1 MRLAAPAWARLALKD
16 LRVEVR
22 GRETALPMLL
32 VGATA
37 VTVGLLAFHDHAGGS
52 ADVAS
57 GLVWLALAFAA
68 SVGLGR
74 AFGAERDGGTL
85 ETLLAL
91 PLERGTLYAAKAASG
106 FALLLLVALVVV
118 PAYFLVD
125 GTGLPRQWGALAL
138 LVALGTLGLAATGT
152 MASALAA
159 QARGRDLLLPVLLF
173 PLLVPLLVATVHGTH
188 DVLHD
193 EPFAQW
199 RGEMLLLAGY
209 DLAFLAASALLVDHA
224 LEA

>member
-1 MRLAAPAWARLALKD
+1 MKAAWARLALRD
-16 LRVEVR
+16 LRIEAR

-37 VTVGLLAFHDHAGGS
+37 LTIGLLAFHDHAGGS

-74 AFGAERDGGTL
+74 AFGAERDRGTL
-85 ETLLAL
+85 DTLLTL
-91 PLERGTLYAAKAASG
+91 PVERGTLYLAKAASA
-106 FALLLLVALVVV
+106 FALLLLVAVLVV
-118 PAYFLVD
+118 PAYFLVE
-125 GTGLPRQWGALAL
+125 GAAPPAQWPALAL

-152 MASALAA
+152 VASALAA
-159 QARGRDLLLPVLLF
+159 QTRGRDLLLPVLLF
-173 PLLVPLLVATVHGTH
+173 PLVVPLLVATVHGTH
-188 DVLHD
+188 DVLHG
-193 EPFAQW
+193 EPFREW
-199 RGEMLLLAGY
+199 RGEVLLLLGY
-209 DLAFLAASALLVDHA
+209 DLAFLATSVLLIDHA